1 LTKWHESAIILPMED
16 LIINNGKLCNGLL
29 KCVESGEY
37 YEFVMENENKQVMGH
52 ICFSLKEHERYAW
65 LIHINTEDEF
75 QHLGIATILAC
86 VMEYVAV
93 KSGYRRV
100 EGVYC
105 PLNQYARAF
114 YLKNGYTLP
123 KQGCGWDEY
132 DQYWRLGKNLD
143 YANVERRFNENV
155 LANVVSNKGRE
166 I

>member
-1 LTKWHESAIILPMED
+1 MKD
-16 LIINNGKLCNGLL
+16 LLISNGKLCNGLL
-29 KCVESGEY
+29 KCIESGEY

-52 ICFSLKEHERYAW
+52 IVFSLKEQDRCAW
-65 LIHINTEDEF
+65 LIHISTEDEF

-86 VMEYVAV
+86 VMEYVAE

-123 KQGCGWDEY
+123 KQGCSWDEH
-132 DQYWRLGKNLD
+132 DQYWRLSKDLD
-143 YANVERRFNENV
+143 YMSTIKRYNDIV
-155 LANVVSNKGRE
+155 LANVVGEVERE
-166 I
+166 PEANLV